1 MQLFI
6 ASTEIAVSRHGIYLE
21 TRSLAFYWEFGARAM
36 LDRKL
41 RPTKG

>member
-6 ASTEIAVSRHGIYLE
+6 ASTEIAVNRHGVYLE
-21 TRSLAFYWEFGARAM
+21 TNSMAFYWEFGARPI

-41 RPTKG
+41 RPAQG